1 MFTVQAGEQ
10 GGRGDPEER
19 GCGRDGAAA
28 AQPTA
33 FLHQQRQDRGRAVQL
48 HQHQHQAQHRHR
60 QQQQQ
65 QDSQQS

>member
-1 MFTVQAGEQ
+1 MLCVYLFTVQTGEQ

-48 HQHQHQAQHRHR
+48 HQHQHQA
-60 QQQQQ
+60 
-65 QDSQQS
+65 